1 MTMRCGKLFLT
12 GAVLFAFGI
21 DSALAQPSI
30 TSGGVV
36 NCASFT
42 SPVVAGGTASIFGTN
57 LAASAT
63 TDGPPGTLPVPF
75 ALAGTTVQIGNFAA
89 PLYFVSPGQINVQI
103 PWELAGLTQAF
114 LTVTTAA
121 GTSAPVAV
129 SLAPHAPAL
138 LSASANGRGQGF
150 ILNSN
155 NTFNGPTSP
164 APPDGTVEIVA
175 TDLGAVTNQPADGTA
190 SASAAN
196 TLAPVSVSIGGLPAK
211 VTSAQLCGPPLFCF
225 TGGTGLVSSY
235 RITVQVP
242 PNIPE
247 GLAVPVVATMGGV
260 SSNTVTM
267 VVAFPGTVFEIP
279 GLGCTT
285 AYGYNRFTVTSWH
298 YVTGTT
304 STSLFF
310 DRIADDCTTR
320 LFSLIAGQ
328 RALPAITVT
337 QFDPASGQPL
347 QLTTFQN
354 ADILTAQ
361 FGGNAMTGIPL
372 IQESY
377 QFSAKT
383 YTVQ

>member
-1 MTMRCGKLFLT
+1 
-12 GAVLFAFGI
+12 
-21 DSALAQPSI
+21 
-30 TSGGVV
+30 
-36 NCASFT
+36 
-42 SPVVAGGTASIFGTN
+42 
-57 LAASAT
+57 
-63 TDGPPGTLPVPF
+63 
-75 ALAGTTVQIGNFAA
+75 
-89 PLYFVSPGQINVQI
+89 
-103 PWELAGLTQAF
+103 
-114 LTVTTAA
+114 
-121 GTSAPVAV
+121 
-129 SLAPHAPAL
+129 
-138 LSASANGRGQGF
+138 
-150 ILNSN
+150 
-155 NTFNGPTSP
+155 
-164 APPDGTVEIVA
+164 
-175 TDLGAVTNQPADGTA
+175 
-190 SASAAN
+190 
-196 TLAPVSVSIGGLPAK
+196 
-211 VTSAQLCGPPLFCF
+211 
-225 TGGTGLVSSY
+225 
-235 RITVQVP
+235 
-242 PNIPE
+242 
-247 GLAVPVVATMGGV
+247 
-260 SSNTVTM
+260 M